1 MKKTVKDLHVAGKV
15 VFVRVDFNV
24 PLEGGEIRD
33 DNRIVEAL
41 PTIQHLI
48 AEKAKVVLLS
58 HMGKVDHKKPEKVA
72 KQMAENTL
80 APVAIRLGELLKQKV
95 FFSPSTR
102 GDDLTRA
109 VKGLKDGNVLLVQ
122 NTRYEIGET
131 ENDVNLAS
139 EWAALADAFVMD
151 AFGSAHRE
159 HSSTHAIA
167 DLMNKAG
174 KPTAIGFLVQKEVEA
189 LTKCVKGAA
198 HPYVAI
204 LGGLKVSDKIK
215 VIEKLLSKTDKVII
229 GGAMSY
235 TFFKA
240 MGYDTGRSPVELEQV
255 DFARKCLE
263 LAKGK
268 IILPVDVVVADDF
281 MNPQQVKVV
290 NADDVHAPFMGM
302 DIGPK
307 TRELFAKEVAGAK
320 MIFWNGPA
328 GVFER
333 EQFAVGTKALCES
346 ITKVTGA
353 FTVIG
358 GGDSAA
364 AAAEFGF
371 KDQFSHV
378 STGGGASLEMIEN
391 DGALPGIDIIS
402 EK

>member
-1 MKKTVKDLHVAGKV
+1 MKKTVKDLLVAGKV

-24 PLEGGEIRD
+24 PLENGEIRD

-41 PTIQHLI
+41 PTIQHLV
-48 AEKAKVVLLS
+48 AANAKIVLLS

-102 GDDLTRA
+102 GENLVNA
-109 VKGLKDGNVLLVQ
+109 VKGLKDGQVLLVQ
-122 NTRYEIGET
+122 NTRYEVGET
-131 ENDVNLAS
+131 ENDVTLAS
-139 EWAALADAFVMD
+139 EWASLADAFVMD

-167 DLMNKAG
+167 DLMNRAG

-189 LTKCVKGAA
+189 LTKCVKGGA

-215 VIEKLLSKTDKVII
+215 VIEKLLAKTDKVII

-268 IILPVDVVVADDF
+268 IILPIDVVVADDF

-290 NADDVHAPFMGM
+290 DANDVHAPFMGM

-307 TRELFAKEVAGAK
+307 TRELFAKEVKGAK

-333 EQFAVGTKALCES
+333 EQFAVGTKSLCES
-346 ITKVTGA
+346 ITQVTGA

-371 KDQFSHV
+371 KDKFSHV

-391 DGALPGIDIIS
+391 EGALPGIDIIS